1 MNKER
6 IIKELIDLLKSFLF
20 ALIICFLLIKFVM
33 MSVVVNGN
41 SMTPTLYNRDFGFSF
56 VITKNIK
63 INRFDTVVINA
74 NDEKKIVKRV
84 IGLPNETIE
93 FIDDALYINGELIEQ
108 DFKYQGYTQD
118 LKVTLKSDE
127 YYVLGDNR
135 EYSKD
140 SRFYGPFNS
149 KQIVSSHI
157 LVLFPF
163 SDFGFDK
170 WKEDMLII

>member
-6 IIKELIDLLKSFLF
+6 IKKELIDLLKSFLF
-20 ALIICFLLIKFVM
+20 ALVICFLLIKFVM
-33 MSVVVNGN
+33 MSVVVDGN
-41 SMTPTLYNRDFGFSF
+41 SMNPTLYNGDFGFSF

-74 NDEKKIVKRV
+74 SDEKKIVKRV

-93 FIDDALYINGELIEQ
+93 FIDDYLYINGELIEQ
-108 DFKYQGYTQD
+108 DFKYQGFTQD
-118 LKVTLKSDE
+118 LKVTLQSDE

-135 EYSKD
+135 EHSND

-157 LVLFPF
+157 LILFPF

-170 WKEDMLII
+170 

>member
-41 SMTPTLYNRDFGFSF
+41 SMNPTLYNSDFGFSF

-118 LKVTLKSDE
+118 FKVTLTDDQ
-127 YYVLGDNR
+127 YFVLGDNR
-135 EYSKD
+135 EHSND
-140 SRFYGPFNS
+140 SRFYGPFSLN
-149 KQIVSSHI
+149 QILSSHI
-157 LVLFPF
+157 FILLPF
-163 SDFGFDK
+163 SDFGLEI
-170 WKEDMLII
+170 WKEDMPII

>member
-6 IIKELIDLLKSFLF
+6 IKKELIDLLKSFLF
-20 ALIICFLLIKFVM
+20 ALVICFLLIKFVM
-33 MSVVVNGN
+33 MSVVVDGN
-41 SMTPTLYNRDFGFSF
+41 SMNPTLYNGDFGFSF

-74 NDEKKIVKRV
+74 SNEKKIVKRV

-93 FIDDALYINGELIEQ
+93 FIDDSLYINGELIEQ
-108 DFKYQGYTQD
+108 DFKYQGFTQD
-118 LKVTLKSDE
+118 LKVTLQSDE

-135 EYSKD
+135 EHSND

-157 LVLFPF
+157 LILFPF

-170 WKEDMLII
+170 